1 MQTQDISQLA
11 QWLAATDIDYLEL
24 SSPGFHARIHRD
36 GVTEVA
42 SGPAASE
49 AEWVEEDDVLDVLEV
64 RAPSVGV
71 LLDSIPGRAAPLC
84 VSGEAVEAGHLLAL
98 LQVGSLLLPV
108 RAPCAGRV
116 DAWRVASGSVVGY
129 GTELL
134 SLHPDAARA
143 APEERT

>member
-1 MQTQDISQLA
+1 MQAQDISQLA

-24 SSPGFHARIHRD
+24 SSPEFHARIHRD

-49 AEWVEEDDVLDVLEV
+49 AEWVEDDVLDVLEV

-84 VSGEAVEAGHLLAL
+84 AAGEAVEAGRLLAL

-116 DAWRVASGSVVGY
+116 GGWRVAPGSLVGY

-134 SLHPDAARA
+134 ALHPDAASA
-143 APEERT
+143 APEERI